1 MLENRL
7 SKWFVLL
14 SSFSLVF
21 TSTILI
27 APAQATNSLSII
39 SEGFNFSCALSE
51 GVVQCWGSNW
61 AGQLGDGTLV
71 DENTPVTVSSISGV
85 VAIAAGG
92 DHTCALLTDSTVDCW
107 GKNGSGQ
114 VGNGSLM
121 NSSSPVPVSGLSGVV
136 AVAGGYDH
144 SCALIN
150 NGSVKCWGSNVNGQ
164 LGDGTNINSDVP
176 VSVIGI
182 SNAISI
188 GARGEH
194 TCALIA
200 DQTAKCWG
208 SNSSGELGDGS
219 FLNSNQPTSVSGLSG
234 ATSIALGASHTCALI
249 ADGSVKCWGNNANGQ
264 LGDGANTNL
273 SSAVSVLGL
282 TDIKVIAAR
291 GDHSCA
297 IHLAGSVSC
306 WGKNGN
312 GELGD
317 GTTSNRNSPVI
328 VVGLTNATAIAA
340 GYYHSCALLA
350 TGNVNCWGS
359 NIFGQ
364 LGNGST
370 GGSSSTPVSVLGAGG
385 VGYLILVMP
394 DSHIRVV
401 ASINSLN
408 YVDGGS
414 GTAGTIRW
422 TGKNIDLVL
431 YTGAA
436 CNYPAPNVYGTFT
449 SSWDGT
455 IINLRPGKLY
465 QVTLEARSVE
475 NFGEAKSLE
484 FTTPATSTS
493 TASDQSSAAP
503 AFNLSCVKTLNAR
516 PLSVTGNI
524 PQVVDLIQKIIYE
537 PNEAA
542 VLTKLMTKLE
552 SSKILPVINQVLLPH
567 SRLIDTTVTSLTPEI
582 CQIQGSVLHGQK
594 PGKCTVSYVAVGKS
608 GNSFATTKDFLF

>member
-1 MLENRL
+1 M
-7 SKWFVLL
+7 
-14 SSFSLVF
+14 
-21 TSTILI
+21 
-27 APAQATNSLSII
+27 
-39 SEGFNFSCALSE
+39 
-51 GVVQCWGSNW
+51 
-61 AGQLGDGTLV
+61 
-71 DENTPVTVSSISGV
+71 
-85 VAIAAGG
+85 
-92 DHTCALLTDSTVDCW
+92 
-107 GKNGSGQ
+107 
-114 VGNGSLM
+114 
-121 NSSSPVPVSGLSGVV
+121 
-136 AVAGGYDH
+136 
-144 SCALIN
+144 
-150 NGSVKCWGSNVNGQ
+150 
-164 LGDGTNINSDVP
+164 
-176 VSVIGI
+176 
-182 SNAISI
+182 
-188 GARGEH
+188 
-194 TCALIA
+194 
-200 DQTAKCWG
+200 
-208 SNSSGELGDGS
+208 GDGS

-516 PLSVTGNI
+516 PLAVTGNI